1 MVNRGELI
9 VVPVTGQRTL
19 TALPVPR
26 VAAIPDGSELSVQ
39 PRERRPDSTSALR
52 GRIVD
57 ILV

>member
-19 TALPVPR
+19 PALPVPR
-26 VAAIPDGSELSVQ
+26 VAAIPDSGALSEQ
-39 PRERRPDSTSALR
+39 PRERRPDSSSALR